1 MKWHPELSFLYLLLM
16 KWHPELSFLY
26 LLCSADLLG
35 DTGDLDLGGVYVKAS
50 VSVKTST
57 GNEFS
62 II

>member
-1 MKWHPELSFLYLLLM
+1 M